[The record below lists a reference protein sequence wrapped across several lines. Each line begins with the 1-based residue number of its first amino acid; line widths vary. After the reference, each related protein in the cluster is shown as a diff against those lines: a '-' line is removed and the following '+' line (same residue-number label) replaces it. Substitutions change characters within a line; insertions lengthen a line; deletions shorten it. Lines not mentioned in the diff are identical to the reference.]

1 MRTQR
6 ADHCPRPSARTGPTT
21 KEWSE
26 AESGSPSLYASW
38 GANRQTCENEPE
50 DPIIRYCSPEE
61 KNRGCSAKESERF
74 SIKIDTQGLSVTFVD
89 ARVSDE
95 GCYVVSYIDVD
106 DNAKEKLFNVT
117 VHGVVRDSERVEVKS
132 GEHVTL
138 FVKTPGNV
146 SKVKLQKSCE
156 NEPEDPIIRYCSPEE
171 KNRGCSA
178 KESERFSIKT
188 DTQGLSVTFVD
199 ARVSD
204 EGCYVVSYIDVD
216 DNAKEKLFNVTV
228 HG

>member
-1 MRTQR
+1 MRSLQIILLLVVLCLSNFVAS
-6 ADHCPRPSARTGPTT
+6 ADDERDEDSWT
-21 KEWSE
+21 
-26 AESGSPSLYASW
+26 ASW
-38 GANRQTCENEPE
+38 TE
-50 DPIIRYCSPEE
+50 
-61 KNRGCSAKESERF
+61 
-74 SIKIDTQGLSVTFVD
+74 
-89 ARVSDE
+89 
-95 GCYVVSYIDVD
+95 
-106 DNAKEKLFNVT
+106 
-117 VHGVVRDSERVEVKS
+117 GVVRDSERVAVRS

-138 FVKTPGNV
+138 FVKTPGNL

-216 DNAKEKLFNVTV
+216 DNAKKKLFNVTV
-228 HG
+228 HGPDFENESPLPQILDEGAVYQVKEILESRRRGGRLEYLVDWEGYGPKERSWVPREDILDPSLLEEFHTAHPDRPAP